1 MIKKFIGDKSLY
13 KRVFVLMLPIM
24 VQNGI
29 TNFVNMLDNIMVGNV
44 GQLQMTGVAVANQ
57 LIFVFNLCVFGAISG
72 AGIFTA
78 QYFGKRDLEGVK
90 QTFCFKMIFCV
101 LLALAGILLFRFGGE
116 SLMSLYLRDEFNAD
130 LAMQSLEFGKGY
142 MQIMLIGL
150 VPYTIAQCYGSTL
163 RETNQAFIPMIAG
176 VIAVIFNMSFNYI
189 LIFGKFGAPR
199 LGVNGAAIAT
209 VISRFAELAF
219 LIIYT
224 LIKRAE
230 CSFILNGWKKPY
242 VSFGLICEIFK
253 KGMPLMINEALWAAG
268 IAKVNQCYSL
278 RGIDVVAAN
287 NISQTFFNVF
297 SVAFMAVGV
306 SIGIILGQDLGNGDN
321 NGVKETASKLI
332 VFSVFIS
339 VLAGIIYAVTAKYIP
354 LIYNVSGSVRI
365 TATRLMQIT
374 ALTLPFDAYANA
386 SYFTLRS
393 GGKVLITLIFD
404 SIFVWCVNVT
414 SALILVKYTS
424 LGILQIYFIC
434 QMLNFIKCVLGYV
447 FVKRGS
453 WIKNIISDV

>member
-1 MIKKFIGDKSLY
+1 MVKKLIGDKSLY

-57 LIFVFNLCVFGAISG
+57 LIFVFNLCIFGAISG

-78 QYFGKRDLEGVK
+78 QYFGKKDFEGVK
-90 QTFCFKMIFCV
+90 QTFCFKMVFCILFAV
-101 LLALAGILLFRFGGE
+101 LGILFFKFKGE
-116 SLMSLYLRDEFNAD
+116 DLMLLYLRDEANAGS
-130 LAMQSLEFGKGY
+130 AAESLDFGKGY

-150 VPYTIAQCYGSTL
+150 IPYTVAQCYGSTL
-163 RETNQAFIPMIAG
+163 RETNQAFVPMTAG
-176 VIAVIFNMSFNYI
+176 IVAVMFNMTFNYA

-219 LIIYT
+219 LIAYT
-224 LIKRAE
+224 FVKRSR
-230 CSFILNGWKKPY
+230 CSFILEGWSKPRI
-242 VSFGLICEIFK
+242 SFALVCEIFK
-253 KGMPLMINEALWAAG
+253 KGMPLMLNETFWAAG

-278 RGIDVVAAN
+278 RGINVVAAT

-297 SVAFMAVGV
+297 SVAFMAVGI
-306 SIGIILGQDLGNGDN
+306 SIGIIIGQDLGKGDN
-321 NGVKETASKLI
+321 ETVKDTASKLI

-339 VLAGIIYAVTAKYIP
+339 ILAGIIYAVSAEYIP
-354 LIYNVSGSVRI
+354 LIYNVSDSVRT

-393 GGKVLITLIFD
+393 GGKVMITIVFD
-404 SIFVWCVNVT
+404 SLFVWSISVT
-414 SALILVKYTS
+414 SAMILTKYTS
-424 LGILQIYFIC
+424 LGILTIFFIC
-434 QMLNFIKCVLGYV
+434 QMLNFLKCVIGYI

-453 WIKNIISDV
+453 WVKNIVAEV